1 MKFAEIPV
9 HTAVKTH
16 LLRMVR
22 GGKLPHALLISGP
35 EGSGKLSLA
44 RALAQYMQ
52 CACPGE
58 TDSCGECPSCKQHR
72 SLNHAD
78 MHYVFPVIKKKS
90 EHLLVSDDYL
100 AEWREFLHGRVFSS
114 WQGWLDTLDAG
125 NSRPAIYVEEAA
137 SILHTAGMSA
147 YTSPVK
153 VVLIWLPEKISVEA
167 ANKLLKII
175 EEPWEDT
182 RFILVS
188 NDASAILPTI
198 FSRTQR
204 VNVPRLS
211 DAEVVSLL
219 AGSYAVDQGEA
230 TAIARMA
237 RGNACAAIAAL
248 DTRGEAGEFASLFR
262 DVMRKAYLK
271 DVRAL
276 RELGD
281 RMAAMGREKNCRMLE
296 YFTSQVRENFIYN
309 LHQPQLSFLSA
320 DEAQFSARFSPFV
333 NTANVEG
340 ILSDFDAA
348 HTDIAR
354 NANAKIVMFDT
365 LLRLIVHLIK
375 KP

>member
-16 LLRMVR
+16 LLHMVR
-22 GGKLPHALLISGP
+22 GGRVPHALLISGP
-35 EGSGKLSLA
+35 EGSGKLALA

-52 CACPGE
+52 CSAPGE
-58 TDSCGECPSCKQHR
+58 NDSCGECPSCMQHR

-100 AEWREFLHGRVFSS
+100 PEWRKFLRGRVFSS
-114 WQGWLDTLDAG
+114 WQAWLDTIDAG

-137 SILHTAGMSA
+137 SILHTAGMTS

-153 VVLIWLPEKISVEA
+153 VVLIWLPEKINVEA

-188 NDASAILPTI
+188 NDAGAILPTI

-204 VNVPRLS
+204 VNVPALS
-211 DAEVVSLL
+211 DAEVASIL
-219 AGSYAVDQGEA
+219 AGSYAVDPAEA
-230 TAIARMA
+230 ATIARMA

-248 DTRGEAGEFASLFR
+248 DVRGETAEFASLFR

-281 RMAAMGREKNCRMLE
+281 RIAAMGREKNCRMLE

-309 LHQPQLSFLSA
+309 LRQPQLSFLSA
-320 DEAQFSARFSPFV
+320 EEAQFSARFSPFV

-340 ILSDFDAA
+340 ILADFDAA
-348 HTDIAR
+348 HTDISR